1 MKGFHEQNPR
11 KSLKFK
17 LWYDQLQVKVYARS
31 GNVEITED
39 SYSEESFTSLSVMLM
54 MLRNM
59 FDNVKVTQNGKSVL
73 LHVDADIYNT

>member
-1 MKGFHEQNPR
+1 MKGFHKQNSR
-11 KSLKFK
+11 TSLKFK
-17 LWYDQLQVKVYARS
+17 LWYDQLQVKVDVRS

-59 FDNVKVTQNGKSVL
+59 FDNVKVIQNGKSVL
-73 LHVDADIYNT
+73 LHVDADI

>member
-1 MKGFHEQNPR
+1 MKV
-11 KSLKFK
+11 
-17 LWYDQLQVKVYARS
+17 DVRS

-59 FDNVKVTQNGKSVL
+59 FENVKVTQNGKSVL
-73 LHVDADIYNT
+73 LHVDADI

>member
-1 MKGFHEQNPR
+1 MKGFHEQNPLT
-11 KSLKFK
+11 SLKFK
-17 LWYDQLQVKVYARS
+17 LWYDQLKVKVDVRS

-73 LHVDADIYNT
+73 LHVDADI

>member
-1 MKGFHEQNPR
+1 MKV
-11 KSLKFK
+11 
-17 LWYDQLQVKVYARS
+17 DVRS

-59 FDNVKVTQNGKSVL
+59 FDSVKVTQNGKSVL
-73 LHVDADIYNT
+73 LHVDADI